1 MVYIPFPRTDLHHH
15 PDFAAW
21 RAQQPKS
28 EGDWKMLRG
37 FLAEHSR
44 IRQGIHMIPKCWY
57 SELPQGDDYALDV
70 EHFRPKNQARPLSPK
85 QIAKLEKRAGV
96 GFRQNDHMGANYSWL
111 EFDFRNY
118 RLTTATPN
126 RGGAKHYYFPVV
138 SGTSRLSNGT
148 FPWQQNE
155 YSFFLDPAD
164 PYDANLL
171 MVTPN
176 GKIEPRT
183 PMTLLT
189 DDDFQNLPH
198 SWHSDGFNYIR
209 VWMTIQLYRL
219 EKKNLEQGRK
229 EVYDQANELMERLI
243 LCLKFTNS
251 SDGKTLFN
259 YFIEDITKAILPS
272 APFALAARCAL
283 EAYIPPSNMDD
294 NSRETIAKLP
304 RQILDRV
311 LSETNACTC
320 SWENS

>member
-1 MVYIPFPRTDLHHH
+1 MVYIPFPRTDLDHHS
-15 PDFAAW
+15 DLAAW
-21 RAQQPKS
+21 RTKQPKS
-28 EGDWKMLRG
+28 EGDWKILRE

-85 QIAKLEKRAGV
+85 QIGRLEKRAGV
-96 GFRQNDHMGANYSWL
+96 SFRQDDYNGANYSWL

-126 RGGAKHYYFPVV
+126 RGGAKHFYFPVV
-138 SGTSRLSNGT
+138 FGTSRLKNGT

-155 YSFFLDPAD
+155 YNFCLDPTD
-164 PYDANLL
+164 PHDANLL

-183 PMTLLT
+183 PMTPLT
-189 DDDFQNLPH
+189 DYDLQNLPH

-209 VWMTIQLYRL
+209 AWMTIQLYRL

-229 EVYDQANELMERLI
+229 EVYDKINELLERLL
-243 LCLKFTNS
+243 LCFETKADTRLT
-251 SDGKTLFN
+251 DG
-259 YFIEDITKAILPS
+259 FIRDITECILPS
-272 APFALAARCAL
+272 APFALSARCAL
-283 EAYIPPSNMDD
+283 EAYVPPSNMDD
-294 NSRETIAKLP
+294 NSKDAIAKLP

-311 LSETNACTC
+311 LKETNTCIC
-320 SWENS
+320 SWDNP